1 MDEGPIRAA
10 IQHQRI
16 LLTAVADGTR
26 GHTEANAEY
35 LRHHAQLVRLTER
48 KAECFC
54 PWGNV
59 IAWSNLAATL
69 GDPAWREYLAN
80 AVARFEAATV
90 SAPRPPQYPTIAYQ
104 RFGDPNNRPFM
115 TAFARL
121 EPAKQ
126 VALRAAIKNQ
136 LEVLGPNVADN
147 KQVGEW
153 INSGG
158 VRVLEFKV
166 SIDAAELPPVNP
178 DGTPRSSGY
187 PKQKIL
193 LRVGCCQAAEGP
205 NIILLDCFDK
215 GKDVNGQ
222 ESAIETWV
230 TYLKDFRQQ
239 EARAKKNA
247 RRGR

>member
-1 MDEGPIRAA
+1 MSDDEAA
-10 IQHQRI
+10 RVAIEQQRV
-16 LLTAVADGTR
+16 LLTAVADGS
-26 GHTEANAEY
+26 HAHADANAEY
-35 LRHHAQLVRLTER
+35 LRNHTRLVSLTER
-48 KAECFC
+48 KTECFC

-59 IAWSNLAATL
+59 IAWWNLAATL
-69 GDPAWREYLAN
+69 GDPAWREYLAS
-80 AVARFEAATV
+80 AVARFEAATISV
-90 SAPRPPQYPTIAYQ
+90 PRPPRYPTIAYQ
-104 RFGDPNNRPFM
+104 RFGDPKRLPFM

-126 VALRAAIKNQ
+126 VALKAAIKNQ

-147 KQVGEW
+147 KRVGQW

-178 DGTPRSSGY
+178 NGTLRSSGY
-187 PKQKIL
+187 PNQKIL

-215 GKDVNGQ
+215 AGM
-222 ESAIETWV
+222 
-230 TYLKDFRQQ
+230 
-239 EARAKKNA
+239 
-247 RRGR
+247 

>member
-1 MDEGPIRAA
+1 MDEGAIRAA
-10 IQHQRI
+10 IQQQRI
-16 LLTAVADGTR
+16 LLTEVADGTR
-26 GHTEANAEY
+26 THTEANAEY
-35 LRHHAQLVRLTER
+35 LRHHAQLVRLTEG
-48 KAECFC
+48 KVECLC
-54 PWGNV
+54 RWGNV
-59 IAWSNLAATL
+59 IQWWNLAATL
-69 GDPAWREYLAN
+69 GDPQWREYLAN

-90 SAPRPPQYPTIAYQ
+90 SAPRLPRYPTFPY
-104 RFGDPNNRPFM
+104 RRRGDPKDLPFM

-126 VALRAAIKNQ
+126 VALKAAIKNQ

-153 INSGG
+153 INRGG
-158 VRVLEFKV
+158 NRVLEFKV
-166 SIDAAELPPVNP
+166 SIDASELPPVNP
-178 DGTPRSSGY
+178 NGTPRSSGY

-215 GKDVNGQ
+215 GKDPNGQ